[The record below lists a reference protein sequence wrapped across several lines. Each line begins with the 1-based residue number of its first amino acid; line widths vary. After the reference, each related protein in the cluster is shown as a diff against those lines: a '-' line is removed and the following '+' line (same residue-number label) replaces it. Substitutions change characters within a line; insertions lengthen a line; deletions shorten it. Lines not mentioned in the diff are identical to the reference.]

1 MKTVDGSLA
10 LIGHQLR
17 HARFAAGLTQE
28 QVADLAGIS
37 RPRYRDVETGIAA
50 ARTKTLINIARA
62 VGLEML
68 LVPQAMMPAIEALL
82 RPGGEDDQ
90 PAFSPQQE
98 SDEDDSRPYR

>member
-1 MKTVDGSLA
+1 M
-10 LIGHQLR
+10 
-17 HARFAAGLTQE
+17 
-28 QVADLAGIS
+28 
-37 RPRYRDVETGIAA
+37 
-50 ARTKTLINIARA
+50 
-62 VGLEML
+62 EML